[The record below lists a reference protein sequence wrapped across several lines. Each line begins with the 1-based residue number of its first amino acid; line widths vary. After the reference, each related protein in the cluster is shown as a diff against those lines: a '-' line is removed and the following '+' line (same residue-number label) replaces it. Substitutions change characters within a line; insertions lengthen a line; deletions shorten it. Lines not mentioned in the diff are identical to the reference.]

1 MIDIMS
7 ITGEVLISVPV
18 LKESVARE
26 ELMTEDYVQLVWNSD
41 KGDTLPVGCYVMHD
55 TEKYYLMKP
64 YTPSR
69 VNELEYRYQPKF
81 ESRVVRWKKTPVP
94 IYTYESDGQTVK
106 SREFDWNFTGTPD
119 DAMFIIQRA
128 IFHET
133 GEEWEYTVNEGLPET
148 ISISSQASSIWSIL
162 SDIADMCETEWW
174 TEKRISHLHLGKCY
188 HGATVTL
195 EVGKNVKAPSVTENS
210 EDYYTRFYAFGSTRN
225 ITQENRVSNGSILN
239 KRLCLD
245 PIKYP
250 HGYKDIK
257 GHFENGVFVSDL
269 LPEEVFPTT
278 LYFEDVYPSSKL
290 TIDNVRRRLRYRLDE
305 DGNKVVIGGTEENPE
320 YETYAIW
327 YFQVPSFNFTEDL
340 IIEGQELSVHFKSG
354 QLRGREFALAYHKD
368 AKSVRDSA
376 DVEETFEVRAGD
388 YEIIFDEQTEGFIIP
403 SVDYIIPQNGDEIV
417 LFNIEMPSEY
427 VSSSQVELESELDKE
442 IERRTTD
449 NNSYEFSSN
458 PVEFY
463 NAGTFLEVGQKV
475 TFINNGVTLETR
487 ALMVE
492 RHLDRPYEQKIR
504 VGNSVI
510 VGTRQ
515 QMQDEVREV
524 GQEIDALHSQ
534 NNNVA
539 SIQRSHERELL
550 LTMGRFLSMQDTMKM
565 LEGAVKGY
573 SDAITPITVQTMA
586 MMVGDESLQYR
597 FTSSRNSLVSIPCP
611 VAYDAD
617 RKQMIATKNAL
628 VHLTLGITS
637 ITAKDVRKAS
647 DYKSWDMADWGSVV
661 LADADKKYYVYAY
674 VEENGTN
681 GTFRLSEFARSMR
694 EDKGY
699 LYLLVGILNAE
710 YAERR
715 EFVTLYGFTEV
726 LPSQVITDR
735 ITSADGQT
743 YFDLSKGEIGGL
755 IKFKSNRGVEKSVAD
770 LEDEQNNAIAGV
782 QDQIDGVVEN
792 WNGEGTP
799 TTANAP
805 VSNWKTDAEKIAHIN
820 DTYIN
825 IEEYVD
831 DETTPT
837 SGHAWRWCK
846 CDDATIE
853 DKVTVTDK
861 DGNTF
866 NLHWHPIADSDAVRA
881 LKEASEAKSL
891 AESNIQRLNALY
903 DDGLITQAE
912 KFEFFQEDAFVHTDK
927 AEIDNQV
934 QKYGLTENSA
944 YLSYVT
950 TYNNYIEAL
959 NTINSATDDQF
970 PLSVNELGL
979 IWKTNAFYGQR
990 NGILQ
995 LIANTVK
1002 GLIDSAFEEIEK
1014 IPDTE
1019 YLRNA
1024 FKEGTTEI
1032 DGGVVMSEIVA
1043 VRDSEDNIE
1052 AFLNG
1057 SEYASDTEHGKLL
1070 IAAGI
1075 PDGTTDLKVRAKES
1089 ATRIYE
1095 DGHIETNDIKA
1106 TGGEFTGSLNA
1117 QKGNIGPFYIGD
1129 YAILTKYVNNYDK
1142 YTTNCAID
1150 SIIGMGVVAKSD
1162 DGNSEINLSL
1172 GNQNGTMG
1180 SGAYDIDGNYYQVYV
1195 SYEEGA
1201 YFSVEKKN
1209 QEHAT
1214 ALILNAKNSK
1224 NTADALYIRDGNI
1237 TNFGGVFKGL
1247 RPNVASPTTDY
1258 YPDGRDHTIFVEKS
1272 GITIYLPKSPK
1283 TGQRYEIFKPYSNA
1297 VNIDPQGVQVYSSGS
1312 YNGNNGKGTNVTK
1325 LGTGGFARAVYIYTG
1340 TYWFRTIENYD

>member
-1 MIDIMS
+1 MS
-7 ITGEVLISVPV
+7 ISGEVLISIPV

-26 ELMTEDYVQLVWNSD
+26 ELMTEDYVLLTWNSD
-41 KGDTLPVGCYVMHD
+41 KGDILPVGCYVMHD

-64 YTPSR
+64 YVPTK
-69 VNELEYRYQPKF
+69 VNEQEYRYQPKF

-94 IYTYESDGQTVK
+94 IYTYESDGVTVK

-148 ISISSQASSIWSIL
+148 ITISSQASSIWAIL
-162 SDIADMCETEWW
+162 SDIAEQCESEWW
-174 TEKRISHLHLGKCY
+174 TEKRISQLHLGKCY
-188 HGATVTL
+188 HGGAITL
-195 EVGKNVKAPSVTENS
+195 EVGKNVKIPSVTENT
-210 EDYYTRFYAFGSTRN
+210 EEYYTRFYAFGSTRN
-225 ITQENRVSNGSILN
+225 ITQENRVSNGSIVN

-245 PIKYP
+245 PVKYP

-290 TIDNVRRRLRYRLDE
+290 AIDNVRRRLRYRLDE
-305 DGNKVVIGGTEENPE
+305 DRNKVVVGGTEDNPV

-368 AKSVRDSA
+368 AKSVTDSA
-376 DVEETFEVRAGD
+376 DVDGYFEVKAGD
-388 YEIIFDEQTEGFIIP
+388 YEIIFDEQTEGFVIP

-417 LFNIEMPSEY
+417 LFNIELPSEY
-427 VSSSQVELESELDKE
+427 VSSSQDELESELDKE
-442 IERRTTD
+442 IERRTKD

-475 TFINNGVTLETR
+475 KFINNGTTLETR
-487 ALMVE
+487 VLMVE
-492 RHLDRPYEQKIR
+492 RHLDRPYEQRIR

-515 QMQDEVREV
+515 QLKDEVREV

-534 NNNVA
+534 SNNVA
-539 SIQRSHERELL
+539 SIQRSHERELM
-550 LTMGRFLSMQDTMKM
+550 LTAGRFLEMQETMKM
-565 LEGAVKGY
+565 LEAAVKGY
-573 SDAITPITVQTMA
+573 TDAISPITVQTMA

-597 FTSSRNSLVSIPCP
+597 FTASRKSLVSIPCP
-611 VAYDAD
+611 VSYDSA
-617 RKQMIATKNAL
+617 RKQMVATKSAL

-637 ITAKDVRKAS
+637 ITAKDTRKAM
-647 DYKSWDMADWGSVV
+647 DYRSWNMSEWGSVV
-661 LADADKKYYVYAY
+661 ITEPVKSYYVYAY
-674 VEENGTN
+674 VEENGTE
-681 GTFRLSEFARSMR
+681 GTFRLSEVARDMR
-694 EDKGY
+694 EDNGY

-710 YAERR
+710 YAEKR
-715 EFVTLYGFTEV
+715 EFVTVYGFTEV

-735 ITSADGQT
+735 IVSADGQT

-755 IKFKSNRGVEKSVAD
+755 IKFKSNSGQEKSVAD
-770 LEDEQNNAIAGV
+770 LEDEQNDALAGI

-792 WNGEGTP
+792 WNGEGAP
-799 TTANAP
+799 TTTNAP

-837 SGHAWRWCK
+837 AGHAWRWCR
-846 CDDATIE
+846 CEDSTIT
-853 DKVTVTDK
+853 DQVGVTDK
-861 DGNTF
+861 EGNRF

-881 LKEASEAKSL
+881 LKEAAEAKRVSEENV
-891 AESNIQRLNALY
+891 ARLNVLY

-912 KFEFFQEDAFVHTDK
+912 KFEFLQEQAFINTDRF
-927 AEIDNQV
+927 EIDNQV
-934 QKYGLTENSA
+934 QKYELTEHST
-944 YLSYVT
+944 YTSYVEAFNG
-950 TYNNYIEAL
+950 YNGVL
-959 NTINSATDDQF
+959 NTIITTANDEF
-970 PLSVNELGL
+970 PLSVEELGL
-979 IWKTNAFYGQR
+979 TFQINRFYALR
-990 NGILQ
+990 SGILQ
-995 LIANTVK
+995 LIANTTK
-1002 GLIDSAFEEIEK
+1002 GLIDSAFEGIEK

-1019 YLRNA
+1019 YLRKA

-1032 DGGVVMSEIVA
+1032 EGGVVMSEIVA
-1043 VRDSEDNIE
+1043 VRDSEDSKVE

-1057 SEYASDTEHGKLL
+1057 SDYASDTEHGKLL

-1075 PDGTTDLKVRAKES
+1075 PDGTTDLEERAKEA

-1095 DGHIETNDIKA
+1095 DGTLKTVKGEFEGNIKA
-1106 TGGEFTGSLNA
+1106 NGGEIGRLKITVNPQTKATTLSSATDYCSKGFMESASL
-1117 QKGNIGPFYIGD
+1117 
-1129 YAILTKYVNNYDK
+1129 T
-1142 YTTNCAID
+1142 
-1150 SIIGMGVVAKSD
+1150 
-1162 DGNSEINLSL
+1162 DGNFGASTSYNDKE
-1172 GNQNGTMG
+1172 GVCNQPYSST
-1180 SGAYDIDGNYYQVYV
+1180 IDGVGLHCSKQYKQDSLETFLDDENWKRG
-1195 SYEEGA
+1195 SA
-1201 YFSVEKKN
+1201 DIFI
-1209 QEHAT
+1209 EHGNSFDGSET
-1214 ALILNAKNSK
+1214 AIKVNS
-1224 NTADALYIRDGNI
+1224 
-1237 TNFGGVFKGL
+1237 GVFEGL
-1247 RPNVASPTTDY
+1247 RPSVFSARFNTELNEY
-1258 YPDGRDHTIFVEKS
+1258 DHTIFVETS
-1272 GITIYLPKSPK
+1272 GITIKLPKSPK
-1283 TGQRYEIFKPYSNA
+1283 IGQRYEIFKPYSNS

-1312 YNGNNGKGTNVTK
+1312 YGGNNGKGTNVTK
-1325 LGTGGFARAVYIYTG
+1325 IGDSAFVRAVYIYTG

>member
-1 MIDIMS
+1 
-7 ITGEVLISVPV
+7 
-18 LKESVARE
+18 
-26 ELMTEDYVQLVWNSD
+26 MTEDYVQLVWNSD

-64 YTPSR
+64 YTPNK
-69 VNELEYRYQPKF
+69 VNETEYRYQPKF

-94 IYTYESDGQTVK
+94 IYTYESDGVTVK

-174 TEKRISHLHLGKCY
+174 TEKRISQLHLGKCY

-195 EVGKNVKAPSVTENS
+195 EVGKNIKAPSVTENS

-225 ITQENRVSNGSILN
+225 ITQENRVSNGSIVN

-305 DGNKVVIGGTEENPE
+305 EGNKVVTGGTEENPE

-534 NNNVA
+534 SNNVA
-539 SIQRSHERELL
+539 SIQRSHERELM
-550 LTMGRFLSMQDTMKM
+550 LTAGRFLAMQETMKM
-565 LEGAVKGY
+565 LEAAVKGY
-573 SDAITPITVQTMA
+573 TDAISPITVQTMA

-597 FTSSRNSLVSIPCP
+597 FTASRKSLVSIPCP
-611 VAYDAD
+611 VSYDSA
-617 RKQMIATKNAL
+617 RKQMVATKSAL

-637 ITAKDVRKAS
+637 ITAKDTRKVM
-647 DYKSWDMADWGSVV
+647 DYRSWNMSEWGSVV
-661 LADADKKYYVYAY
+661 ITEPAKSYYVYAY
-674 VEENGTN
+674 VEENGTE
-681 GTFRLSEFARSMR
+681 GTYRLSEVARDMR
-694 EDKGY
+694 EDNGY

-710 YAERR
+710 YAEKR
-715 EFVTLYGFTEV
+715 EFVTVYGFTEV

-735 ITSADGQT
+735 IVSADGQT

-755 IKFKSNRGVEKSVAD
+755 IKFKSNSGQEKSVAD
-770 LEDEQNNAIAGV
+770 LEDEQNNAIAGI

-799 TTANAP
+799 TTTNVP

-837 SGHAWRWCK
+837 AGHAWRWCK
-846 CDDATIE
+846 CEDTTIE

-866 NLHWHPIADSDAVRA
+866 SLHWHPIADSDAVRA
-881 LKEASEAKSL
+881 LKEAIDAKNRVNDL
-891 AESNIQRLNALY
+891 E
-903 DDGLITQAE
+903 
-912 KFEFFQEDAFVHTDK
+912 
-927 AEIDNQV
+927 
-934 QKYGLTENSA
+934 
-944 YLSYVT
+944 YLS
-950 TYNNYIEAL
+950 
-959 NTINSATDDQF
+959 NSF
-970 PLSVNELGL
+970 EKGE
-979 IWKTNAFYGQR
+979 TN
-990 NGILQ
+990 I
-995 LIANTVK
+995 
-1002 GLIDSAFEEIEK
+1002 S
-1014 IPDTE
+1014 
-1019 YLRNA
+1019 
-1024 FKEGTTEI
+1024 
-1032 DGGVVMSEIVA
+1032 GGVVMTQMVA
-1043 VRDSEDNIE
+1043 VGDGGENID

-1057 SEYASDTEHGKLL
+1057 SDFAEDDTHGKLL
-1070 IAAGI
+1070 LAAGV
-1075 PDGTTDLKVRAKES
+1075 PEGTKDFEERSKES

-1095 DGHIETNDIKA
+1095 DGHIETNDVKA
-1106 TGGEFTGSLNA
+1106 TGGEFTGNLTARSLFIDFRKLE
-1117 QKGNIGPFYIGD
+1117 QSQITQGPLIPNPTND
-1129 YAILTKYVNNYDK
+1129 ILVADDGALSMR
-1142 YTTNCAID
+1142 AID
-1150 SIIGMGVVAKSD
+1150 ANGNETGRKANLRSDGVLV
-1162 DGNSEINLSL
+1162 IP
-1172 GNQNGTMG
+1172 QNGG
-1180 SGAYDIDGNYYQVYV
+1180 STLYGADGI
-1195 SYEEGA
+1195 
-1201 YFSVEKKN
+1201 SVQTE
-1209 QEHAT
+1209 
-1214 ALILNAKNSK
+1214 
-1224 NTADALYIRDGNI
+1224 DGEYMISASVRSFENGM
-1237 TNFGGVFKGL
+1237 FEGL
-1247 RPNVASPTTDY
+1247 RPAVASPTSNFYADEFDY
-1258 YPDGRDHTIFVEKS
+1258 TIFVEKS

-1283 TGQRYEIFKPYSNA
+1283 KGQRYEILKPYSNS

-1312 YNGNNGKGTNVTK
+1312 YGGNNGKGTNVTK
-1325 LGTGGFARAVYIYTG
+1325 IGDSAFVRAVYIYTG
-1340 TYWFRTIENYD
+1340 SYWFRTIENYD